1 MNKEEF
7 ALEEKTYENPEG
19 LKITII
25 FSNLGRR
32 YKKIGNNL
40 NLMLEKETVKLEDS
54 LTAMVR
60 ITKENEE
67 IDRKREIKE
76 IQQQAKE
83 KIQQIEEVKNTKI
96 TELEKEL
103 EMLKQMYA
111 NKLKEK
117 EKRKEEEEELK
128 LTNEIER
135 FKLQLEEVQESPSKI
150 SINEINDQSDKDT
163 ELGENYSETSET
175 YTELIEKT
183 EKMKAN
189 PEINT
194 GDMSEDKP
202 STSGVKNPRQLN
214 PTYYRVSYDAYDRN
228 KTLWDKRLNKK
239 WAPRQITEQYNFLD
253 LDCVADINKTIQ
265 LWIGYISKQLIDNKI
280 AIGDTPGYIERTL
293 IGTVKLWLQ
302 NLSSE
307 SLDTLRSNKKLD
319 GTTTTTVTDILNK
332 YEIAIRNE
340 FSSMTT
346 EVEEQNKEKITNRNL
361 MTKLAICNMCY
372 IDEYTCAFRDYYY
385 KGTYS
390 PDESKEIRKLY
401 FTKLPEPF
409 SSKIIK
415 NWNEAGLADTLGVRI
430 KFLQNWFIELCEKY
444 KENMKMEKILVKN
457 LACCKSRIAPQFG
470 CTDKY
475 YKKEGKKK
483 KFKSKYSKY
492 KYRKPRRRYYVK
504 NYKHK
509 SPYRNKNKLTECTCY
524 NCGKLGHLA
533 MDCTVPNNPKK
544 NQITEILIDN
554 DKYTQVEYVDYELSS
569 EDSIYEIS
577 ENEFSEN
584 EINKDIEESDE
595 ENYD

>member
-7 ALEEKTYENPEG
+7 ALEEKIYENPEG

-183 EKMKAN
+183 EKIKIN

-194 GDMSEDKP
+194 GDMNEDKP
-202 STSGVKNPRQLN
+202 SISGIKNPKQLN
-214 PTYYRVSYDAYDRN
+214 PTYYRVSYSYRYDAYDRN

-280 AIGDTPGYIERTL
+280 TITETPGYIERTL

-346 EVEEQNKEKITNRNL
+346 EVEEQNKEKIPNRNL

-372 IDEYTCAFRDYYY
+372 IVNILVHLET
-385 KGTYS
+385 
-390 PDESKEIRKLY
+390 I
-401 FTKLPEPF
+401 
-409 SSKIIK
+409 IIK
-415 NWNEAGLADTLGVRI
+415 EHIV
-430 KFLQNWFIELCEKY
+430 Q
-444 KENMKMEKILVKN
+444 MKVK
-457 LACCKSRIAPQFG
+457 R
-470 CTDKY
+470 
-475 YKKEGKKK
+475 
-483 KFKSKYSKY
+483 
-492 KYRKPRRRYYVK
+492 
-504 NYKHK
+504 
-509 SPYRNKNKLTECTCY
+509 
-524 NCGKLGHLA
+524 
-533 MDCTVPNNPKK
+533 
-544 NQITEILIDN
+544 
-554 DKYTQVEYVDYELSS
+554 
-569 EDSIYEIS
+569 
-577 ENEFSEN
+577 
-584 EINKDIEESDE
+584 
-595 ENYD
+595 

>member
-183 EKMKAN
+183 EKIKIN

-194 GDMSEDKP
+194 GDMNEDKP
-202 STSGVKNPRQLN
+202 SISGIKNPKQLN

-228 KTLWDKRLNKK
+228 KTLWDKR
-239 WAPRQITEQYNFLD
+239 
-253 LDCVADINKTIQ
+253 
-265 LWIGYISKQLIDNKI
+265 
-280 AIGDTPGYIERTL
+280 
-293 IGTVKLWLQ
+293 
-302 NLSSE
+302 
-307 SLDTLRSNKKLD
+307 
-319 GTTTTTVTDILNK
+319 
-332 YEIAIRNE
+332 
-340 FSSMTT
+340 
-346 EVEEQNKEKITNRNL
+346 
-361 MTKLAICNMCY
+361 
-372 IDEYTCAFRDYYY
+372 
-385 KGTYS
+385 
-390 PDESKEIRKLY
+390 
-401 FTKLPEPF
+401 
-409 SSKIIK
+409 
-415 NWNEAGLADTLGVRI
+415 
-430 KFLQNWFIELCEKY
+430 
-444 KENMKMEKILVKN
+444 
-457 LACCKSRIAPQFG
+457 
-470 CTDKY
+470 
-475 YKKEGKKK
+475 
-483 KFKSKYSKY
+483 
-492 KYRKPRRRYYVK
+492 
-504 NYKHK
+504 
-509 SPYRNKNKLTECTCY
+509 
-524 NCGKLGHLA
+524 
-533 MDCTVPNNPKK
+533 
-544 NQITEILIDN
+544 
-554 DKYTQVEYVDYELSS
+554 
-569 EDSIYEIS
+569 
-577 ENEFSEN
+577 
-584 EINKDIEESDE
+584 
-595 ENYD
+595 

>member
-67 IDRKREIKE
+67 IDKKREIKE

-183 EKMKAN
+183 EKIKIN

-194 GDMSEDKP
+194 GDMNEDKP
-202 STSGVKNPRQLN
+202 SISGIKNPKQLN

-280 AIGDTPGYIERTL
+280 TIAETPGYIERTL

-346 EVEEQNKEKITNRNL
+346 EVEEQNKEKITNRN
-361 MTKLAICNMCY
+361 
-372 IDEYTCAFRDYYY
+372 
-385 KGTYS
+385 
-390 PDESKEIRKLY
+390 
-401 FTKLPEPF
+401 
-409 SSKIIK
+409 
-415 NWNEAGLADTLGVRI
+415 
-430 KFLQNWFIELCEKY
+430 
-444 KENMKMEKILVKN
+444 
-457 LACCKSRIAPQFG
+457 
-470 CTDKY
+470 
-475 YKKEGKKK
+475 
-483 KFKSKYSKY
+483 
-492 KYRKPRRRYYVK
+492 
-504 NYKHK
+504 
-509 SPYRNKNKLTECTCY
+509 
-524 NCGKLGHLA
+524 
-533 MDCTVPNNPKK
+533 
-544 NQITEILIDN
+544 
-554 DKYTQVEYVDYELSS
+554 
-569 EDSIYEIS
+569 
-577 ENEFSEN
+577 
-584 EINKDIEESDE
+584 
-595 ENYD
+595 